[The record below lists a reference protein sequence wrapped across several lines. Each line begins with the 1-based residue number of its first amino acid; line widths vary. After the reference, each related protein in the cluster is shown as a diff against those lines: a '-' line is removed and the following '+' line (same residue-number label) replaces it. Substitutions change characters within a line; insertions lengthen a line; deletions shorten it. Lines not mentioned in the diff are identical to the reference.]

1 MKLEGPGI
9 LACRSNPVWK
19 ELLTQCRCVGS
30 FPPSWSQLASLT
42 LLYCPANSLSGT
54 LPAEYGNLA
63 NLTYF
68 NISQNNITGMN
79 RYTHCMERF
88 PNTAQPGPR
97 LFQGTRL
104 MTQMS
109 QVALRRR
116 RACQE
121 GTGRMVEDRQH
132 E

>member
-1 MKLEGPGI
+1 MS
-9 LACRSNPVWK
+9 SNPVWK

-79 RYTHCMERF
+79 RYTLHGTL
-88 PNTAQPGPR
+88 PKHSPAGAR

-109 QVALRRR
+109 QVALRRGVLVRKARSHGR
-116 RACQE
+116 RPSA
-121 GTGRMVEDRQH
+121 
-132 E
+132 